1 MSGKEEVKEARPR
14 SGSGFDLRQAGVL
27 ADRYLETILADWIGT
42 GLLLVQ
48 APILALLAVLVWGN
62 VEQATKTLYFVVVLS
77 GLWIGCM
84 DACREI
90 VKERALFLRERMV
103 NLQVGAYLLSKFRV
117 LVLLNLVQVAA
128 YVGIVEY
135 WLDTRVGLVGMFLAM
150 FLTTVAG
157 TALGLLISSVVRR
170 SDWAVGLVP
179 LVIIPQ
185 ILFSEFAIRK
195 EDFAGASEV
204 IYWLMP
210 SRWGYDALVALAET
224 EVKWGDVVL
233 NLLPLPLFAVVFL
246 AACWPLLRFQRY

>member
-1 MSGKEEVKEARPR
+1 VEQRKAEATGR
-14 SGSGFDLRQAGVL
+14 GLNFRQAGVL
-27 ADRYLETILADWIGT
+27 ADRYLETILADWVGT

-103 NLQVGAYLLSKFRV
+103 NLEVGAYLLSKFRV
-117 LVLLNLVQVAA
+117 LVLLNVVQAAA
-128 YVGIVEY
+128 YVGILEY
-135 WLDTRVGLVGMFLAM
+135 ALDTRVGLVPMFLTM

-157 TALGLLISSVVRR
+157 TALGLLISSMVRR

-185 ILFSEFAIRK
+185 ILFSELAIRK
-195 EDFAGASEV
+195 EDFTGLSEV
-204 IYWLMP
+204 IFWLMP
-210 SRWGYDALVALAET
+210 SRWGYDALVAFAET
-224 EVKWGDVVL
+224 EVNWGEALMDL
-233 NLLPLPLFAVVFL
+233 APLPVFTAVFL
-246 AACWPLLRFQRY
+246 ALAWPLLRFKRY